1 MPSIQQRI
9 TSAVSDASPSLA
21 RVGHWMSAHPIQ
33 TLSCSAEE
41 VASLTGTSVA
51 AVNRFSRAAGFD
63 GFAHLK
69 ASLGK
74 ELESVVDP
82 VRKVGGATRGKPRG
96 DADIDTEA
104 LQVAAAGPQ
113 IQRAAGRLLK
123 ARNVFVLGLGASS
136 FIAGYA
142 AHVLMPYLPQVYP
155 LAGPGGTEVA
165 ARRLSH
171 CASTDVLL
179 ALSLPRYSTATVRM
193 ARFARER
200 GTHVIAITDAAGNP
214 LAQQADSLL
223 LGPAQ
228 HSVMP
233 SSALGALVV
242 VEALASAVMRLNPD
256 AVRIA
261 RELSEAVLAHLT
273 TDGYIPDSNE
283 KDET

>member
-9 TSAVSDASPSLA
+9 TTAVSDASPSLA

-33 TLSCSAEE
+33 TLSCSADE

-82 VRKVGGATRGKPRG
+82 VRKVGGARGKARG
-96 DADIDTEA
+96 DVDIDADA
-104 LQVAAAGPQ
+104 LQAAAAGPQ
-113 IQRAAGRLLK
+113 VQRAAGRLLK

-136 FIAGYA
+136 FVAGYA

-171 CASTDVLL
+171 CAGTDVLL

-223 LGPAQ
+223 LAPAQ

-273 TDGYIPDSNE
+273 TDGYIPDSND